1 MVLLQNIATTL
12 LACTDTCAHEKLAT
26 LGLTAV
32 GHDPGTVWRLI
43 GVVGM
48 SALVLSLLQCFR
60 RRLGMA
66 FLAFI
71 CGVGLLGMALGPG
84 RHGWINHVK
93 IRPMP
98 FLGFSVTTDDEYD
111 LSGPQAWSVSSGEF
125 WSPKSPESPEAAEP
139 LPLVVDRMGKKFW
152 KLKDKQLQR
161 ELDDKRSIL
170 KRTQESHETARKA
183 EHEAYREAA
192 VEIRAYFQSLAAEHA
207 EWAEREIQRNRR
219 DLEKGIA
226 ELLNEL
232 RDTEHVEV
240 FTESFG
246 HDGKDGFRSAVRV
259 QHPQDIARVYQAKAK
274 DVFTQEVVPRGRRFA
289 ITGVSLVL
297 LSILVYL
304 AYLFVDTGT
313 RGHFTWTLRIATVA
327 AFVGICSALWY
338 VVR

>member
-1 MVLLQNIATTL
+1 MVPLQNIATTL
-12 LACTDTCAHEKLAT
+12 MACTDTCAHETLAT
-26 LGLTAV
+26 LGLTMV

-84 RHGWINHVK
+84 RHGWHGRVNVP
-93 IRPMP
+93 RLP
-98 FLGFSVTTDDEYD
+98 FVNFD
-111 LSGPQAWSVSSGEF
+111 LSVDGDVPDAGGPGF
-125 WSPKSPESPEAAEP
+125 WEELERMPSPRGRAGP
-139 LPLVVDRMGKKFW
+139 LPLVVDHMGEKFW
-152 KLKDKQLQR
+152 KLKDKRLQR

-170 KRTQESHETARKA
+170 KRTHGSYETARKA

-207 EWAEREIQRNRR
+207 EWAEREIYRNRR

-226 ELLNEL
+226 ELLSEL

-240 FTESFG
+240 FTESYG
-246 HDGKDGFRSAVRV
+246 HDGKEAFRSAVRV

-274 DVFTQEVVPRGRRFA
+274 DVFTKEVVPRGRRFA
-289 ITGVSLVL
+289 VTGVSLVI